1 MCLMKFLYFFTKGQ
15 TAIIILSQKNYQTS
29 LRVSLN
35 ILGENTEKCKI
46 FSISIEKEVTKI
58 DNNINESVV
67 TVAYK
72 IKFIDSARFM
82 ESSLSNLNNNL
93 AEEILKMKCKDRD
106 CFLEYESIKDNLI
119 KIVHLIIK
127 II

>member
-1 MCLMKFLYFFTKGQ
+1 
-15 TAIIILSQKNYQTS
+15 
-29 LRVSLN
+29 
-35 ILGENTEKCKI
+35 
-46 FSISIEKEVTKI
+46 
-58 DNNINESVV
+58 
-67 TVAYK
+67 
-72 IKFIDSARFM
+72 M
-82 ESSLSNLNNNL
+82 ESSLSNPNNSL

>member
-1 MCLMKFLYFFTKGQ
+1 M
-15 TAIIILSQKNYQTS
+15 
-29 LRVSLN
+29 N

-93 AEEILKMKCKDRD
+93 AEEILKMKCRDRD